1 VTISGAVTFD
11 EIGHVIGSNVSTTVA
26 GARLDY
32 NNTTQAPARSVVVQ
46 AVDGSGTV
54 LDTDTTDASGN
65 YSVSVDP
72 STPVRIRVR
81 SQMQQTSGATWNF
94 QVLDNT
100 NGNAIYLL
108 EGALSDSGTANSTRN
123 LNAGSGWDATA
134 PNSADATI
142 QGEYT
147 GTRAAGPFAIL
158 DGLYEAVTDIAAV
171 DATVAFPELQ
181 VFWSINNRPSNT
193 VDDAAGDIGTSSYTT
208 VGGTPTIRILGAA
221 NNDTDEYDTH
231 VVVHEFGHYFEDQ
244 LSRSDSPGGQHG
256 ISDRLDPRVSFGEG
270 WGNAFSGMILGSPV
284 YRDVSG
290 DAQGVGFAFSV
301 EVDLTSAGG
310 RVPGWYNEASV
321 QQILYDIFDSSDDGA
336 DTISAGLAPIYAAF
350 RDSSY
355 INNVNFTTI
364 FQFANRVRNEA
375 AVNVTA
381 LDNLLAAED
390 VNSTDP
396 RGVGETNNG
405 GLAQA
410 LPIYKVATQGGGA
423 VTVCSTAEANGTP
436 IDEDSVR
443 NKFGVREY
451 ITVTLNS
458 TGAVTMTATETSG
471 PAGTTDPDFRIWETG
486 RLFTRDSLGQSRLA
500 ESSDDGSEVWTGTL
514 NAGTYAIEIYD
525 FNNFDE
531 TTAAN
536 SCFSFTVT

>member
-1 VTISGAVTFD
+1 MTISGAVTFD
-11 EIGHVIGSNVSTTVA
+11 EIGHLIGSNVSTTVA
-26 GARLDY
+26 GAQLDY
-32 NNTTQAPARSVVVQ
+32 NNIVQAPARSVVVQ

-54 LDTDTTDASGN
+54 LDTDITDASGN

-100 NGNAIYLL
+100 NSNAIYLL
-108 EGALSDSGTANSTRN
+108 DGSLTDSGTANSTRN
-123 LNAGSGWDATA
+123 LNAGSGWDPTATNA
-134 PNSADATI
+134 ADPMI

-171 DATVAFPELQ
+171 DAAVAFPDLQ

-193 VDDAAGDIGTSSYTT
+193 IDDAAGDIGTSSYTT
-208 VGGTPTIRILGAA
+208 VGGVPTIRILGAA

-256 ISDRLDPRVSFGEG
+256 ISDRLDPRLSFGEG

-321 QQILYDIFDSSDDGA
+321 QQVLYDIFDSSNDGA

-375 AVNVTA
+375 SLNAAA
-381 LDNLLAAED
+381 LDNLLGAED
-390 VNSTDP
+390 VNTTDP
-396 RGVGETNNG
+396 RGVGETNTG
-405 GLAQA
+405 GVAET
-410 LPIYKVATQGGGA
+410 LPLYNVVTQGGGA

-436 IDEDSVR
+436 VDESSVR
-443 NKFGVREY
+443 NKLGVREF
-451 ITVTLNS
+451 ITLTLGS
-458 TGAVTMTATETSG
+458 TGPVTMTATKMSG
-471 PAGTTDPDFRIWETG
+471 MAATTDPDFRIWETG
-486 RLFTRDSLGQSRLA
+486 QLFTRDSRGQSRLA
-500 ESSDDGSEVWTGTL
+500 ESPDPDVEVWTGTL
-514 NAGTYAIEIYD
+514 DAGTYAIEIYD

-531 TTAAN
+531 ANAAD